1 MEEQTIKDIVKKMF
15 ASGELQVG
23 IHVKESSKD
32 ELRVS
37 VFVSDEEDEILQ
49 SSSIFVSKPL

>member
-15 ASGELQVG
+15 ASGELHVG

-37 VFVSDEEDEILQ
+37 VFVSDEEDEVLQ

>member
-23 IHVKESSKD
+23 INVRESTKD

-37 VFVSDEEDEILQ
+37 VFVTDENDEVLQ
-49 SSSIFVSKPL
+49 SSIVFVSKPK